1 MSILSISRGT
11 ELDFH
16 KRCSVRLLYHRLTT
30 TDDTLL
36 YKLCYRYNHCC
47 YIMYLFNMSELQSQA
62 PPILPREAGAIG
74 SGKRSGLVELL
85 LKYSSFLQLYT
96 HSQYLYLAE
105 SCSVSYIQK
114 PSGG

>member
-1 MSILSISRGT
+1 
-11 ELDFH
+11 
-16 KRCSVRLLYHRLTT
+16 
-30 TDDTLL
+30 
-36 YKLCYRYNHCC
+36 
-47 YIMYLFNMSELQSQA
+47 MSELQSQA

-105 SCSVSYIQK
+105 SCYNNQILTDPFIEEICTILKLLSHKRVSNQ
-114 PSGG
+114 